1 MEPGNGS
8 WRQVSGLAQLA
19 VKALV
24 SGVLIAAA
32 SEIARRSPGWG
43 GLVAS
48 LPLVSLLT
56 MLWLWR
62 DTGDAARIADLALS
76 STAYVTASLPAFVML
91 VLLLRRGI
99 AIPWAILAF
108 IGVGM
113 TGYVLMTWL
122 GRKWGL
128 PV

>member
-1 MEPGNGS
+1 MLYVLIKAGL
-8 WRQVSGLAQLA
+8 SGLL
-19 VKALV
+19 
-24 SGVLIAAA
+24 AAA
-32 SEIARRSPGWG
+32 VSEIARRYPGWG

-76 STAYVTASLPAFVML
+76 STAYVTASLPAFVTL
-91 VLLLRRGI
+91 ALLLRRGI

-113 TGYVLMTWL
+113 TGYVLITWL

>member
-1 MEPGNGS
+1 M
-8 WRQVSGLAQLA
+8 SGLAQLA

-32 SEIARRSPGWG
+32 SELARRNPGWG

-62 DTGDAARIADLALS
+62 DTGDASSIADLAVS
-76 STAYVTASLPAFVML
+76 SSIYVAGSLPAFL
-91 VLLLRRGI
+91 ILAWLLHRDI
-99 AIPWAILAF
+99 AIPMGLAAF
-108 IGVGM
+108 VVTGFV
-113 TGYVLMTWL
+113 GYVLVGTI

>member
-1 MEPGNGS
+1 M
-8 WRQVSGLAQLA
+8 WQLA

-62 DTGDAARIADLALS
+62 DTGDAGRIADLAVS
-76 STAYVTASLPAFVML
+76 STAFVTASLPAFVAL
-91 VLLLRRGI
+91 AVLLRRGV
-99 AIPWAILAF
+99 AIPWAILSF
-108 IGVGM
+108 IAVGM
-113 TGYVLMTWL
+113 AGYLVMIWL

>member
-1 MEPGNGS
+1 M
-8 WRQVSGLAQLA
+8 WAQLA
-19 VKALV
+19 IKALI
-24 SGVLIAAA
+24 SGVLIALA

-62 DTGDAARIADLALS
+62 DTGDAGRIADLALS
-76 STAYVTASLPAFVML
+76 STAYVVASLPAFIGLAM
-91 VLLLRRGI
+91 LLRRGV
-99 AIPWAILAF
+99 AIPWAMLAF
-108 IGVGM
+108 VGM
-113 TGYVLMTWL
+113 GFAGYLAMLWL
-122 GRKWGL
+122 GRRWGL

>member
-1 MEPGNGS
+1 M
-8 WRQVSGLAQLA
+8 LQLA
-19 VKALV
+19 IKALV

-43 GLVAS
+43 ALVAS

-76 STAYVTASLPAFVML
+76 STAYVTASLPAFVTL
-91 VLLLRRGI
+91 ALLLHRGV

-108 IGVGM
+108 IAVGM
-113 TGYVLMTWL
+113 AGYVVMTWL

>member
-1 MEPGNGS
+1 M
-8 WRQVSGLAQLA
+8 LQLA
-19 VKALV
+19 IKALV
-24 SGVLIAAA
+24 SGVLVAAA
-32 SEIARRSPGWG
+32 SEIARRTPGWG

-62 DTGDAARIADLALS
+62 DTGDAARIADVAMS
-76 STAYVTASLPAFVML
+76 STAYVIASLPAFVAL
-91 VLLLRRGI
+91 ALLLRRGM
-99 AIPWAILAF
+99 AIPWAMLAF
-108 IGVGM
+108 VALGM
-113 TGYVLMTWL
+113 AGYFVMLWL